1 MIAEDNSSSRE
12 RIRGYS
18 QALQESDLDIHED
31 LIVVTDSTAESAQ
44 SLASSL
50 LQSSNPPTA
59 MICCNDILAIG
70 ALLAAR
76 EEHVLVPEE
85 LSITGFDNTLISKS
99 SDPQLTTVEVP
110 VQSMCSQAVDLLI
123 DEIEGKASEKQ
134 KILVL
139 PKLIVRKSTS
149 RFH

>member
-1 MIAEDNSSSRE
+1 R
-12 RIRGYS
+12 
-18 QALQESDLDIHED
+18 
-31 LIVVTDSTAESAQ
+31 
-44 SLASSL
+44 
-50 LQSSNPPTA
+50 
-59 MICCNDILAIG
+59 
-70 ALLAAR
+70 AAR

-99 SDPQLTTVEVP
+99 SDAPLTTVEVP